1 MVKVVFYKSGNNYY
15 GFHEY
20 GDAGFYEA
28 GKDIVCAALSA
39 MTMLIINTIEVV
51 WGANVDF
58 EMDEKT
64 ADISVKVKSALP
76 AYEEDEAKQYAVQGL
91 IYSYYLQLSEMLE
104 DYYDYL
110 DVDCIEQD
118 IEKD

>member
-1 MVKVVFYKSGNNYY
+1 MSILKWMRKQPIF
-15 GFHEY
+15 
-20 GDAGFYEA
+20 
-28 GKDIVCAALSA
+28 
-39 MTMLIINTIEVV
+39 
-51 WGANVDF
+51 
-58 EMDEKT
+58 
-64 ADISVKVKSALP
+64 LP

>member
-1 MVKVVFYKSGNNYY
+1 
-15 GFHEY
+15 
-20 GDAGFYEA
+20 
-28 GKDIVCAALSA
+28 

-58 EMDEKT
+58 DMDEKT
-64 ADISVKVKSALP
+64 ADISVTVKSALP
-76 AYEEDEAKQYAVQGL
+76 SYEEDEAKQYAIQGL
-91 IYSYYLQLSEMLE
+91 IYSYYLQLNEMLE